1 MLIQLMQL
9 FSPVDSFVQLVH
21 ALLISVSPKYN
32 YVQFERKNWK
42 KKGILYESKILS
54 FICTSDYYTKIIPR
68 QPKVVNKLDQVV
80 AVLPLRSRDV
90 RRLHGRLV
98 ATYESAGIRR
108 FALGRVDC
116 IRAASPEALAWAK
129 AMCQGDPHGQ
139 MNQPSNNTLDGSPKR
154 VQFTI
159 YSVTETWHFSY
170 AILVSCN
177 THSSSTLD
185 RTATRSS
192 GMRFTYFTFL

>member
-1 MLIQLMQL
+1 MKNQSIDKLN
-9 FSPVDSFVQLVH
+9 FEH
-21 ALLISVSPKYN
+21 LLISS
-32 YVQFERKNWK
+32 ER
-42 KKGILYESKILS
+42 S
-54 FICTSDYYTKIIPR
+54 C
-68 QPKVVNKLDQVV
+68 
-80 AVLPLRSRDV
+80 DV
-90 RRLHGRLV
+90 CRLHGKLV

-139 MNQPSNNTLDGSPKR
+139 TSQSNNAVDGSPKR

-170 AILVSCN
+170 AILVSCK
-177 THSSSTLD
+177 THNSSRLD
-185 RTATRSS
+185 RVATRSS
-192 GMRFTYFTFL
+192 GMRLFILLFSFVIALSCHANCIL

>member
-1 MLIQLMQL
+1 M
-9 FSPVDSFVQLVH
+9 
-21 ALLISVSPKYN
+21 
-32 YVQFERKNWK
+32 
-42 KKGILYESKILS
+42 
-54 FICTSDYYTKIIPR
+54 
-68 QPKVVNKLDQVV
+68 
-80 AVLPLRSRDV
+80 
-90 RRLHGRLV
+90 

-139 MNQPSNNTLDGSPKR
+139 MNQPNNAMDGSPKR

-192 GMRFTYFTFL
+192 GMRFTYFTFLQSRLNAFNFLSAPCRCFVNTNKFYFIRIILRKFFDIIYMIIL

>member
-1 MLIQLMQL
+1 M
-9 FSPVDSFVQLVH
+9 
-21 ALLISVSPKYN
+21 
-32 YVQFERKNWK
+32 
-42 KKGILYESKILS
+42 
-54 FICTSDYYTKIIPR
+54 
-68 QPKVVNKLDQVV
+68 
-80 AVLPLRSRDV
+80 
-90 RRLHGRLV
+90 

-139 MNQPSNNTLDGSPKR
+139 TSQPNNAVDGSPKR

-177 THSSSTLD
+177 THNSSTLD
-185 RTATRSS
+185 RVATRSS
-192 GMRFTYFTFL
+192 GMRLFIYFIYFLASLLPYLLNCPIPIAFYK